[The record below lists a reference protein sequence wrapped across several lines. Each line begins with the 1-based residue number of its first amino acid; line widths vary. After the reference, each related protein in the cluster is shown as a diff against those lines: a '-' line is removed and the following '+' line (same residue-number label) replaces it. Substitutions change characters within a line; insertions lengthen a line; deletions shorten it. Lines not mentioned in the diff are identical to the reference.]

1 MPLRRHHL
9 PTLNNG
15 QSERMNDA
23 VFMKQAL
30 EQARIALKAGEFPVG
45 AVLVHNGRLLAKGVR
60 SGTAGARP
68 NEVDHAEIRALRE
81 LADLPQ
87 VPDPKEI
94 AIFCTMEPCLM
105 CYAALLLTGV
115 GRIVYA
121 YEDAMG
127 GGTACDLA
135 SVGPL
140 YAQRR
145 PEVVPHVL
153 RQESLNLFKAF
164 FSSPENDYWRGSP
177 LAEYTL
183 KAAGSAVA
191 PSTPHHHSAF
201 SN

>member
-1 MPLRRHHL
+1 
-9 PTLNNG
+9 
-15 QSERMNDA
+15 MND
-23 VFMKQAL
+23 VFFMEQAL
-30 EQARIALKAGEFPVG
+30 DQARIALKAGEFPVG
-45 AVLVHNGRLLAKGVR
+45 AVLVHENRILAKGTR
-60 SGTAGARP
+60 SGTTGGRP
-68 NEVDHAEIRALRE
+68 NEMDHAEILALRE
-81 LADLPQ
+81 LSERPQ
-87 VPDPKEI
+87 RPDPKEI

-127 GGTACDLA
+127 GGTGCDLA

-145 PEVVPHVL
+145 PEIVPHVL
-153 RQESLNLFKAF
+153 RPESLKLFKAF

-183 KAAGSAVA
+183 KAAESAG
-191 PSTPHHHSAF
+191 PSSTPHHRSAF